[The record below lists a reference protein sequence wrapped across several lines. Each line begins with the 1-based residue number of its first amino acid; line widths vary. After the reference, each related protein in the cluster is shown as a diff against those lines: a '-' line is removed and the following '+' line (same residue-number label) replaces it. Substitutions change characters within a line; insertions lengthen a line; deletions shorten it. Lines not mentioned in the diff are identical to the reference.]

1 MKLWFG
7 CKHKRLS
14 PPRLRETATPDVK
27 KDAVYVQSCM
37 DCGKDLSYKPSAHE
51 VKILESLEQRNL
63 IQANEETTN
72 FWGESG
78 RRLLKLERLDKKYPQ
93 KVSSKSS
100 SEHAPV
106 SNPKASFGS
115 MPLEARHRL
124 AVLYHDRGNLREAET
139 LYRELIHE
147 LEVMP
152 EGGGV
157 ELDQVLN
164 NLAMLLT
171 EEKQLMDA
179 EKAYKRS
186 INELALRHGEK
197 APKLV
202 RRMASLGELYLS
214 MEANAEA
221 QMTFTRAL
229 LLAEE
234 VLPGDHADL
243 QRVLRGYA
251 KALRKGN
258 RLQNALDIEAR
269 LVAIL
274 DLKAMKA

>member
-1 MKLWFG
+1 
-7 CKHKRLS
+7 
-14 PPRLRETATPDVK
+14 
-27 KDAVYVQSCM
+27 
-37 DCGKDLSYKPSAHE
+37 
-51 VKILESLEQRNL
+51 
-63 IQANEETTN
+63 
-72 FWGESG
+72 
-78 RRLLKLERLDKKYPQ
+78 
-93 KVSSKSS
+93 
-100 SEHAPV
+100 
-106 SNPKASFGS
+106 
-115 MPLEARHRL
+115 MPLAARHRL